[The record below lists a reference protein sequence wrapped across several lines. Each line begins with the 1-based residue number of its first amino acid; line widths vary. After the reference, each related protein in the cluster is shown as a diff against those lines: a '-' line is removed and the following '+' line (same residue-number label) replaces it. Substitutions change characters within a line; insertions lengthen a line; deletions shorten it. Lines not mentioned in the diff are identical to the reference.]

1 MYVRIMKEDF
11 IVKSKFFF
19 FFYKR
24 SVNKNEKNQI
34 RISN

>member
-1 MYVRIMKEDF
+1 MYVRIMKEEF

-19 FFYKR
+19 FNKR